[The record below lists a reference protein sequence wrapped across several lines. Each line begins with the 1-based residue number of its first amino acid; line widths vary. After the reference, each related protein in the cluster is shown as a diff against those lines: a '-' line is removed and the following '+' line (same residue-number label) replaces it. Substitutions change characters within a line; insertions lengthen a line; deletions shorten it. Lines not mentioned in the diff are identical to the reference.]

1 MKTNLLK
8 PIRNERGMATLEAIP
23 LIFVFMLLLTYE
35 LGMFG
40 VIHTGIMNSIS
51 SRAYAFETFRNR
63 SNLVYFRDTGVPGN
77 VLSEFRTT
85 GNRTHSVAS
94 ERRSDSDTNRMGV
107 ATERPIRVGGP
118 AVESITSTRNDGVT
132 HNTKVFDQALVGQQK
147 RNQLV
152 EVSPVWIQVQYG
164 ICINAKCE

>member
-1 MKTNLLK
+1 MKTKLLK
-8 PIRNERGMATLEAIP
+8 PLKNEKGMATLEAIP

-63 SNLVYFRDTGVPGN
+63 SNLVYFRDIGVAGN
-77 VLSEFRTT
+77 VLSEFRSS
-85 GNRTHSVAS
+85 GNRTHAVAS
-94 ERRSDSDTNRMGV
+94 ELRTDRDSFMGI

-118 AVESITSTRNDGVT
+118 AVESNTTTRRDGIT
-132 HNTKVFDQALVGQQK
+132 HNTKVFDQALVGPQK

-164 ICINAKCE
+164 ICLNAKCE